1 MQFFCIESTYVS
13 PFICGQGNNIDGNCF
28 LQIKGINISTLRKWK
43 KYKVFGCHL
52 LFARCAFQLIFDLCY
67 MKFNVYSKRL
77 VLLEFSLE
85 ETFTVKTNSLSS
97 TIVTNN
103 ILVLNYR
110 KNWLRYEETKRAN
123 KLRLAANW
131 SHPKEVVVTRLNKTM
146 NNMEKLWVIEWC
158 SYLKARV
165 LILFISVKFHVKCI
179 VDEIHKH
186 IVRFLVNKMIES
198 KNTTWFTDFLDISF
212 QVSFL

>member
-1 MQFFCIESTYVS
+1 M
-13 PFICGQGNNIDGNCF
+13 
-28 LQIKGINISTLRKWK
+28 K

-52 LFARCAFQLIFDLCY
+52 LFARYAFQLIFDLCY
-67 MKFNVYSKRL
+67 VK
-77 VLLEFSLE
+77 FSLE

-97 TIVTNN
+97 TIVINN

-198 KNTTWFTDFLDISF
+198 KNTTSYYLIST
-212 QVSFL
+212 LICRMKI